1 MRSAWLASLA
11 LFVLLLAGCGDS
23 DSDDGGAAPRAAT
36 ESPEQETSAPE
47 GLSHEELV
55 ARLNKLCTDL
65 TADRRRAEPEA
76 DRLEEARD
84 YKGLADFYDEQR
96 QATDEEFTS
105 NVEALQPSSQDRDAF
120 ERFLQAV
127 KDQNRLDKRY
137 ASAVRGQAGGAT
149 PRPVR
154 ALTTVVMS
162 IGRNSQA
169 HDIAARDLGT
179 DKCGPLACS
188 K

>member
-1 MRSAWLASLA
+1 MA
-11 LFVLLLAGCGDS
+11 LFVLLVAGCGDS
-23 DSDDGGAAPRAAT
+23 DSGDGGAAPRAAT

-47 GLSHEELV
+47 GLSQKELV

-65 TADRRRAEPEA
+65 TADKRRAEPEA

-105 NVEALQPSSQDRDAF
+105 NVEALRPSSQDREAF

-127 KDQNRLDKRY
+127 KDENRLDKRY
-137 ASAVRGQAGGAT
+137 ANALRARAGGDT
-149 PRPVR
+149 PEDVS
-154 ALTTVVMS
+154 ALLTVTES
-162 IGRNSQA
+162 LGRNSQA
-169 HDIAARDLGT
+169 QNTAASDLGA
-179 DKCGPLACS
+179 DKCGPFGRRR
-188 K
+188 